1 MAHDNDREPDDASRW
16 AIDGATRHPAH
27 SGPCNHDHNGCG
39 YPPGLTKN
47 ETLVWDALSGS
58 EEPRKAYEILDQLKA
73 QGVRAPMTVYRALD
87 GLEAKGYIHKL
98 EGLNAFMLCNH
109 HGPHELQAFLVCG
122 SCTSVEEVSLDDL
135 GQLVAP
141 FVRRRGFAMSTAR
154 LEVRGECK
162 ACQIS
167 RTIKPNR

>member
-1 MAHDNDREPDDASRW
+1 MADDEDRRQSGFLGEATNR
-16 AIDGATRHPAH
+16 GANHAPH
-27 SGPCNHDHNGCG
+27 SGPCNHADRNCG

-58 EEPRKAYEILDQLKA
+58 EEPRKAYEILDLLKA
-73 QGVRAPMTVYRALD
+73 RGVRAPMTVYRALD

-109 HGPHELQAFLVCG
+109 HGPHELQAFLVCETCA
-122 SCTSVEEVSLDDL
+122 SAEEVSLDEL

-162 ACQIS
+162 SCQLS
-167 RTIKPNR
+167 RSVPANR